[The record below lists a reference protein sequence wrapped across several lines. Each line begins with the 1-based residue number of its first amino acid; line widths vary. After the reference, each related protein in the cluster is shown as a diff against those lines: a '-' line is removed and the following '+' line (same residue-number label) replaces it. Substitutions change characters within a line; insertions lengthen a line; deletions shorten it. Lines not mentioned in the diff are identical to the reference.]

1 MPRASVLNTVLF
13 WLMVLL
19 GTAALAPCLLLP
31 AWLERQAQIDC
42 LHAREAYV
50 ETLRQR
56 LLTVQKQIEHLND
69 DPAYILRL
77 AQQDFGGALK
87 VPDEETI
94 PIEPGTASN
103 EATPQPPLAD
113 RPPETDDDVLPDL
126 SVFVDQAMQRY
137 PYAWMFLDQQTR
149 PVLMILGG
157 VLLLNAIIL
166 LGLANSHQPGKAVA
180 RRDHARS

>member
-1 MPRASVLNTVLF
+1 MARASVLNTVLF

-19 GTAALAPCLLLP
+19 GAAALAPCLLLP
-31 AWLERQAQIDC
+31 AWLERQAQIEC

-56 LLTVQKQIEHLND
+56 LQTAHKQIEHLND

-87 VPDEETI
+87 VPDVETI
-94 PIEPGTASN
+94 PIEPGTAPD
-103 EATPQPPLAD
+103 ATAPQPPMPDKPPAD
-113 RPPETDDDVLPDL
+113 EDQVLPDL
-126 SVFVDQAMQRY
+126 TVFVEQTMYRY
-137 PYAWMFLDQQTR
+137 PYAWMFLDDQTR

-157 VLLLNAIIL
+157 VLLLNGVIL
-166 LGLANSHQPGKAVA
+166 LGLANG
-180 RRDHARS
+180 RRPAKPRPAP